1 MSTAMKFP
9 AKKSFFYPILRCK
22 TNWSCKHAIW
32 PAPCLTPYLSAF
44 VSCRN
49 GLSICL
55 VWTVLY
61 RSVSQFFKLLTRRS
75 CVLLLSVSPEA
86 PGLHYASARLKRL
99 TIPVTVRLI
108 GMSMMKHV
116 YAFDKCPCF
125 IEECRFP
132 NRVWRRVGCAWVWS
146 GLVSLDFQLLLDSY
160 NNVLVFLRNVCLG
173 IGFVV
178 GSSPCGCDRGRRR
191 RAINRL

>member
-99 TIPVTVRLI
+99 TIPVTVCLI
-108 GMSMMKHV
+108 GMSMFLCLINIPALSRNV
-116 YAFDKCPCF
+116 
-125 IEECRFP
+125 RF
-132 NRVWRRVGCAWVWS
+132 RIGFGVGSAVCGCDWGRCGWTVNC
-146 GLVSLDFQLLLDSY
+146 LSY